1 MIEQPWRYLFARPPS
16 PRCLAPKN
24 LLHSPA
30 HTHPALFSFCV
41 SFNAGGP
48 TTKGAEG
55 LVITY
60 FQSRR
65 RPPPLAS
72 PAARPPENATRRD
85 ARPYFLLLCWPAVFW
100 LFLSVCARLYG
111 AVPPRDSLSTLC
123 RPPSP
128 AVLTHW
134 PADHPGEPPTGD
146 SLLPL
151 LPFLLYPS
159 TGWLPL
165 FSFRDCISSLLHAR
179 SLASVPCRSS
189 ISSASLWSVLQSH
202 LLQRRDCVYPF
213 RLDPPRARFAPPS
226 ASRYETDAIVEAP
239 AQQRLIESTARAAS
253 LSIRIIMQAS

>member
-1 MIEQPWRYLFARPPS
+1 MLRPDGGATWRARIQVFLPLVASSAINTQHANQQPWMIEQPWRYLFARPPS
-16 PRCLAPKN
+16 PRCLAPKISSTRQHTHTRPYFPSVS
-24 LLHSPA
+24 LLTPAAQRRRGQKDSSSLISSPA
-30 HTHPALFSFCV
+30 
-41 SFNAGGP
+41 AG
-48 TTKGAEG
+48 
-55 LVITY
+55 
-60 FQSRR
+60 
-65 RPPPLAS
+65 PPPLAS

-165 FSFRDCISSLLHAR
+165 FSFRDYLVPSPRSFAR
-179 SLASVPCRSS
+179 
-189 ISSASLWSVLQSH
+189 
-202 LLQRRDCVYPF
+202 
-213 RLDPPRARFAPPS
+213 
-226 ASRYETDAIVEAP
+226 
-239 AQQRLIESTARAAS
+239 
-253 LSIRIIMQAS
+253 